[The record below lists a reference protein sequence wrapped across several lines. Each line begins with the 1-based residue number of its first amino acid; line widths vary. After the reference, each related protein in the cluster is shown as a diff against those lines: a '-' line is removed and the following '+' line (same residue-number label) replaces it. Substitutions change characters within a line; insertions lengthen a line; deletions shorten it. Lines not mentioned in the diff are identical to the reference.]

1 MEKLEKFKESVQNG
15 YPAKGEHIIL
25 GGVIYNGESVPDTLV
40 KIPLKTLNR
49 HGLIAGAT
57 GTGKTKTM
65 QGFVESLSLQGIP
78 CLMMDVKGDLS
89 GLGAAGSPNSKIEER
104 HDKIGIPWTPNSFPV
119 DFLTLS
125 NEKGVR
131 LRATVF
137 EFGPVLFS
145 KILELNDTQSGAVSL
160 VFKYCD
166 DHQMPL
172 LDLKDF
178 KKTLQ
183 YLTNEGKAEIEKD
196 YGRISTASSSTIIR
210 KILELEQQGAENFF
224 GERSFEVED
233 LLRIDENGR
242 GYLSIIRLTDIQD
255 KPKLFSTFMLS
266 LLAEMY
272 EVFPEEGDLEQP
284 KLLIFIDEAHLI
296 FKEASKA
303 LQNQIETIVKLIRS
317 KGVGIFFVTQQPT
330 DVPASV
336 LSQLGLKIQH
346 ALRAFT
352 AQDRKTIK
360 TVSENYP
367 LSEFYKTEDLLT
379 QIGIGEALITAL
391 NEKGVPTPLV
401 HVLLNAPQSRMD
413 ILTPYEIDEILSR
426 STLIKKYNQI
436 IDRESAFEMLNAKI
450 QANLAEA
457 KTELPEKPSRTS
469 KTPANKKE
477 PSVIR
482 DVVDSTAGRQVLR
495 TVARELTRGLLGV
508 LGVGSTRKRPAKG
521 RSRGWM

>member
-1 MEKLEKFKESVQNG
+1 
-15 YPAKGEHIIL
+15 
-25 GGVIYNGESVPDTLV
+25 
-40 KIPLKTLNR
+40 
-49 HGLIAGAT
+49 
-57 GTGKTKTM
+57 
-65 QGFVESLSLQGIP
+65 
-78 CLMMDVKGDLS
+78 
-89 GLGAAGSPNSKIEER
+89 
-104 HDKIGIPWTPNSFPV
+104 
-119 DFLTLS
+119 
-125 NEKGVR
+125 
-131 LRATVF
+131 
-137 EFGPVLFS
+137 
-145 KILELNDTQSGAVSL
+145 
-160 VFKYCD
+160 
-166 DHQMPL
+166 
-172 LDLKDF
+172 
-178 KKTLQ
+178 
-183 YLTNEGKAEIEKD
+183 
-196 YGRISTASSSTIIR
+196 
-210 KILELEQQGAENFF
+210 LEQQGAENFF

-413 ILTPYEIDEILSR
+413 ILAPYEIDEILSR

-457 KTELPEKPSRTS
+457 KAELPEKPSRTS